1 MTHFSI
7 AILAGGMSRRFGTD
21 KSFAEL
27 YGKYFYQICIE
38 KASAI
43 SDDVLLI
50 SKDSSKYPFISGVRK
65 LDDIISNVQTPLVG
79 IYTATVFAKYD
90 KVFIWSVDAP
100 LLKSE
105 VIKVIVEGMVEGYDA
120 CVPDIDGK
128 IHPLIACYC
137 KRVSERLK
145 LFIDENNFK
154 VMSFLGQI
162 DVNYIDK
169 SVFYKV
175 DPEMISFSNINTI
188 DDLRKFEN

>member
-1 MTHFSI
+1 
-7 AILAGGMSRRFGTD
+7 MSRRFGTD

-105 VIKVIVEGMVEGYDA
+105 VIKVIVEGMGEGYDA

-128 IHPLIACYC
+128 IHPLIACYH

-154 VMSFLGQI
+154 VMSFLDQI
-162 DVNYIDK
+162 VVNYIDK
-169 SVFYKV
+169 SFFYKV